1 MLIEATGRTLP
12 FSREQVFDVAA
23 DIERYPDF
31 LPGWRSARITRR
43 ESNRCYVE
51 QVLALGFLRV
61 QIATEATLARPSRI
75 DISSTD
81 RRFRAFSCSV
91 LIAEAGPDACTL
103 SIVAELNLRSG
114 LLQQVLN
121 RARLI
126 SFDGILSAYE
136 SRVHQ
141 LYGPQQR

>member
-61 QIATEATLARPSRI
+61 QIATEATLARHSRI

-81 RRFRAFSCSV
+81 RRSRPRCLHAQHCGRAEPALGS
-91 LIAEAGPDACTL
+91 AAAGPEPGAVDL
-103 SIVAELNLRSG
+103 LRWDS
-114 LLQQVLN
+114 Q
-121 RARLI
+121 RL
-126 SFDGILSAYE
+126 
-136 SRVHQ
+136 
-141 LYGPQQR
+141 